1 MHVLRRLRRTNEA
14 NLPELRRRIAA
25 AAETAG
31 AARFRVI
38 FLSIRGVLSDHDS

>member
-1 MHVLRRLRRTNEA
+1 MHVLRWLRRANET

-31 AARFRVI
+31 AARFRVNP
-38 FLSIRGVLSDHDS
+38 RNCKGMLSDHDS